1 MGGGGDRTPAPPV
14 PTALNL
20 LNVVPVRD
28 SETEAKIRSNDF
40 LSATKQ
46 LYINL
51 TLIGEI
57 PASTNSVGP
66 TKIGRNF
73 RKFKVR
79 KKCQVEIIFQKQ

>member
-1 MGGGGDRTPAPPV
+1 MGRGDRTPALPV

-57 PASTNSVGP
+57 PASSNSMGP
-66 TKIGRNF
+66 TKIGR
-73 RKFKVR
+73 KS
-79 KKCQVEIIFQKQ
+79 KK

>member
-1 MGGGGDRTPAPPV
+1 MGRGDRTPALPV

-57 PASTNSVGP
+57 PAS
-66 TKIGRNF
+66 KISASDGELT
-73 RKFKVR
+73 
-79 KKCQVEIIFQKQ
+79 Q